1 MNDIDAKTIT
11 MPINDE
17 PKEAIA
23 MSRDNSLS
31 FETISVD
38 EPRSQT
44 QSQRQS
50 YKAIETYPSKLGW
63 CYEKVNNC
71 CNNCC
76 NCCHNIFLSWYVN
89 CKLYL
94 SNNFTNDVNNSNYTN
109 NCYTNN
115 CNCSENIS
123 DCCKTLGDCVVSAL
137 CICDCDCD
145 ADD

>member
-1 MNDIDAKTIT
+1 MNDIDTKTIT
-11 MPINDE
+11 IPINDV
-17 PKEAIA
+17 PQEAIA

-38 EPRSQT
+38 ESQP
-44 QSQRQS
+44 QRQPH
-50 YKAIETYPSKLGW
+50 KVTRIYPSKPCW

-71 CNNCC
+71 CKNCC
-76 NCCHNIFLSWYVN
+76 NCCNNIFLSWYVN
-89 CKLYL
+89 CKSYL
-94 SNNFTNDVNNSNYTN
+94 FNNFTNDVNNSNYTN
-109 NCYTNN
+109 NCYANN